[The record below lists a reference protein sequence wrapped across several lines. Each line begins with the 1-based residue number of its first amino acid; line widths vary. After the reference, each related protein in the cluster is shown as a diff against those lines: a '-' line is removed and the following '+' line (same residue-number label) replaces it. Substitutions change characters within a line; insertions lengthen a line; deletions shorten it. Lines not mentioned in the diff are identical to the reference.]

1 MELPLVWAQ
10 GDNAAQ
16 GGLGPLPMLIIM
28 VVAAVFFL
36 FLPMRRQH
44 KQHQQMLA
52 GLKRND
58 RVVTSG
64 GIVGV
69 VVDIRDRKEGEN
81 RDDEL
86 VLRVDEQSNTRIRV
100 LKSSVVRVYPAGSEG

>member
-1 MELPLVWAQ
+1 
-10 GDNAAQ
+10 
-16 GGLGPLPMLIIM
+16 MLIIM
-28 VVAAVFFL
+28 MVAAVFFL

-100 LKSSVVRVYPAGSEG
+100 LKNSVVRVYPAGSEG

>member
-10 GDNAAQ
+10 GENAGQ

-100 LKSSVVRVYPAGSEG
+100 LKSSVVRVFPAGSEG

>member
-1 MELPLVWAQ
+1 MNLALLWAQ
-10 GDNAAQ
+10 AENAGQ
-16 GGLGPLPMLIIM
+16 GGLGPLPMLVIM
-28 VVAAVFFL
+28 MVAAVLFL

-64 GIVGV
+64 GLVGV

-86 VLRVDEQSNTRIRV
+86 VLRVDDQSNTRVRV
-100 LKSSVVRVYPAGSEG
+100 LKSSVVRVYPATPEG